1 MKDFFLNEIRKKGGF
16 KCHHAHFD
24 KAYLM
29 NHERFLS
36 CQSSLQ
42 EKWFLYRDLKENYTH
57 EDLTNRMSKCVDNLL
72 DQGTTYIKTFVDA
85 DSIVGQKCIDAA
97 VELKKKYSGKVKIDL
112 AIQPLEGLENVESR
126 KNFVEACKK
135 ADVIGGL
142 PDRDSSPQTHIDI
155 LFDLAKSLNKEID
168 IHVGQNNRPDE
179 KETELVLD
187 KIEEHNLKQK
197 VNLVHCISLASQQ
210 ESYIRKQSRRMIKNN
225 VSVIICPSA
234 AISMKQ
240 DRRYHSPI
248 HNSIAPVEILLEEG
262 VDVKLGIDNI
272 EDLFMP
278 LVDGDLWFETRLL
291 MESTRIYDHKKII
304 DIVTSL

>member
-1 MKDFFLNEIRKKGGF
+1 MKNFFLEEIRKKGGF

-29 NHERFLS
+29 NPNRFLK

-42 EKWFLYRDLKENYTH
+42 KKWILYRELKENYTQ
-57 EDLTNRMSKCVDNLL
+57 EDLVERMSKCVDNLL
-72 DQGTTYIKTFVDA
+72 NQDVSYIKTFVDA
-85 DSIVGQKCIDAA
+85 DSIVGQKCIDAGLL
-97 VELKKKYSGKVKIDL
+97 VKEKYSNKVKLDL
-112 AIQPLEGLENVESR
+112 AIQPLEGLENIESR
-126 KNFVEACKK
+126 KNFIEACKK

-142 PDRDSSPQTHIDI
+142 PDRDSSHANHIDL
-155 LFDLAKSLNKEID
+155 LFDLAKTLDKPVD

-179 KETELVLD
+179 KETELVLN
-187 KIEEHNLKQK
+187 KIEEHDLKQK
-197 VNLVHCISLASQQ
+197 VNLVHCISLASH
-210 ESYIRKQSRRMIKNN
+210 ESSYIKKQAKRMAKNN
-225 VSVIICPSA
+225 VSVIVCPSA

-240 DRRYHSPI
+240 DRRYITPI
-248 HNSIAPVEILLEEG
+248 HNSIAPVEILLREN

-304 DIVTSL
+304 DLVTS

>member
-1 MKDFFLNEIRKKGGF
+1 MKNFFLKEISKSGGF

-29 NHERFLS
+29 NSERFMK
-36 CQSSLQ
+36 CQVSLQ
-42 EKWFLYRDLKENYTH
+42 EKWLLYRELKENYTH
-57 EDLTNRMSKCVDNLL
+57 KDLIKRMSNCVDNLL
-72 DQGTTYIKTFVDA
+72 EQGTTYIKTFVDA
-85 DSIVGQKCIDAA
+85 DGVVEQKCVDAGL
-97 VELKKKYSGKVKIDL
+97 VVKEKYSDKVKIDL
-112 AIQPLEGLENVESR
+112 AIQPLEGLENIESR
-126 KNFVEACKK
+126 KNFIKACKK

-142 PDRDSSPQTHIDI
+142 PDRDSSHEVHIDL
-155 LFDLAKSLNKEID
+155 LFDLAKTLNKPVD

-197 VNLVHCISLASQQ
+197 VNLVHCISLSSHE
-210 ESYIRKQSRRMIKNN
+210 ESYIRKQAKRMAKNN
-225 VSVIICPSA
+225 VSVIVCPSA

-240 DRRYHSPI
+240 DRRYLAPI
-248 HNSIAPVEILLEEG
+248 HNSIAPISILLNEG

-291 MESTRIYDHKKII
+291 MESTRIYDYKKII
-304 DIVTSL
+304 DIVTSA